1 MVSTSLYPL
10 DAATMASPIPVFP
23 EVGSTRTVF
32 PGVMSPLCSA
42 SVIMERAMRSLT
54 ELAGLEDSSL
64 ATTSQTF
71 PSVTLWSLTRG
82 VWPISSR
89 MFSAIFVSERAVVE
103 VVAAF
108 AFAFA
113 FDTALTGVNALD
125 WLRRP
130 AAAMRRV
137 DVLNFI
143 LMCIVVVTE

>member
-103 VVAAF
+103 VEVVVLVA

-143 LMCIVVVTE
+143 LMCCVD